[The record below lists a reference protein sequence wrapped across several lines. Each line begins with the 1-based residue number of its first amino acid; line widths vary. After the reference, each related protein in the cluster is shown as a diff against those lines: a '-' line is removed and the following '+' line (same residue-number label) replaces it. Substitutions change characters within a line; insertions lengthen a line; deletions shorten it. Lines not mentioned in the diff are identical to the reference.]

1 MQTIP
6 DQLARRFGE
15 TFQTVDDDLS
25 PLNTMVARGSCRDF
39 VPEPVPRTVIDLLC
53 ATALCTPSKSDLQ
66 QRDIIVIEDP
76 ELKAALL
83 RLTAKQGWTGKIP
96 HLLVFCGNNRRQRL
110 LHDMHGLTFANDHLD
125 AFFNAATDAAIAL
138 AGFTVAAEA
147 LGYGCCPI
155 SALRNHADEVSRMLK
170 LPEHVF
176 PFAGLAFGTPRSEPI
191 TSCRL
196 PLGMTVHTD
205 SYQEQNPAAD
215 IAAYDQ
221 RRQKVRPYDIQRR
234 AAEFGPSGDYGWG
247 LDKVRQYSLPE
258 RADFG
263 DYIRGKGFSLN

>member
-6 DQLARRFGE
+6 DHLARRFGE
-15 TFQTVDDDLS
+15 TIHAVDEDLS
-25 PLNTMVARGSCRDF
+25 LLTTMVARGSCRDF

-53 ATALCTPSKSDLQ
+53 ATALCAPSKSDLQ

-76 ELKAALL
+76 VLKAALL
-83 RLTAKQGWTGKIP
+83 QLTVEQSWTGQIP
-96 HLLVFCGNNRRQRL
+96 HLLVFCGNNHRQRL
-110 LHDMHGLTFANDHLD
+110 LHDMHGLAFANDHLD

-138 AGFTVAAEA
+138 AGFTFAAEA

-155 SALRNHADEVSRMLK
+155 SALRNHADEVSQLLN

-176 PFAGLAFGTPRSEPI
+176 PFAGLAFGIPRSQTA

-196 PLGMTVHTD
+196 PLSMTVHTD
-205 SYQEQNPAAD
+205 SYQEQDPTAG
-215 IAAYDQ
+215 IAAYDL
-221 RRQKVRPYDIQRR
+221 RRREVRPYDAQRR
-234 AAEFGPSGDYGWG
+234 EAEFGQSEEYGWS

-263 DYIRGKGFSLN
+263 TYIRGKGFNLD